1 MEKNKEKRMAEAIK
15 LSKIGFF
22 SYLFDGTILE
32 IDQAAFDFFE
42 LEEIYE
48 NLESLKGKNIETLFH
63 YKGEIGRLRR
73 IIKEK
78 RKVSNLEYTIRTLKG
93 IDKWGIHNSYIFTDE
108 ETGKD
113 AIQVCFYDITERKKQ
128 EEDKLALENRLRQS
142 EKLQAIGQ
150 LAGGVA
156 HDFNNQL
163 TGIVGYADLLRY
175 ALQDNIEL
183 SHYVD
188 NILIASKRSADLTN
202 QLLAFARK
210 GKYLS
215 VEIDIHRTIM
225 EVISLLQHFID
236 KRISLQEIFKANPS
250 IINGDPTQIQNALL
264 NLALN
269 ARDAMPK
276 GGVLTFA
283 TKIIELDE
291 IFCSSKVDKIVPGKY
306 IEISIIDTGIGMPEE
321 TQKRIFEPF
330 FTTKEVGK
338 GTGMGLAA
346 VYGTIKN
353 HKGAIDVYSK
363 INKGTTIKAYLPLA
377 SSVGEIKIEKIPES
391 VTFDKKLKV
400 LFVDDEDIVC
410 DIGKEM
416 LEMRGHSVSVCKDGK
431 EAIETYKKN
440 WQDIELVILDMVMPK
455 LVGADTFHAMK
466 EINPNV
472 KVLLSSGYSI
482 TGEAQ
487 NLLDQ
492 GAQGFIQK
500 PFTIEELTKS
510 IAEIFPVGSFIQMS
524 E

>member
-1 MEKNKEKRMAEAIK
+1 MVHNVDIRMTEAIK
-15 LSKIGFF
+15 LAGIGFF

-32 IDQAAFDFFE
+32 LDQTAFDFFE
-42 LEEIYE
+42 LEGLYKDPDSCTGE
-48 NLESLKGKNIETLFH
+48 NISSLFNYTGEKGRVRRLLKEKSKISNIE
-63 YKGEIGRLRR
+63 YC
-73 IIKEK
+73 
-78 RKVSNLEYTIRTLKG
+78 IRTLKG
-93 IDKWGIHNSYIFTDE
+93 NDKWGIHNSYKFIDNDS
-108 ETGKD
+108 GNK
-113 AIQVCFYDITERKKQ
+113 AVQVCFYDITDRKKH
-128 EEDKLALENRLRQS
+128 EEEKIELENRLRQS

-175 ALQDNIEL
+175 ALRDNVEL
-183 SHYVD
+183 AHYVD

-215 VEIDIHRTIM
+215 VEIDIHHTIM

-236 KRISLQEIFKANPS
+236 KKINLQELFKANPS
-250 IINGDPTQIQNALL
+250 LINGDPTQIQNAFL

-276 GGVLTFA
+276 GGLLTFE
-283 TKIIELDE
+283 TKVVELDE
-291 IFCSSKVDKIVPGKY
+291 MFCSAKIDKVVPGKY
-306 IEISIIDTGIGMPEE
+306 IEVSIIDTGVGMTEE

-353 HKGAIDVYSK
+353 HKGTIDVYSE
-363 INKGTTIKAYLPLA
+363 INKGTIIKSYLPLA
-377 SSVGEIKIEKIPES
+377 SSIDEIKIDDLQES
-391 VTFDKKLKV
+391 ITFNKKLKI
-400 LFVDDEDIVC
+400 LLVDDEEVVC
-410 DIGKEM
+410 NIGKEM
-416 LEMRGHSVSVCKDGK
+416 LEMKGHSVSLCKDGN
-431 EAIETYKKN
+431 EAIEKFKKI
-440 WQDIELVILDMVMPK
+440 WQEIELVILDMVMPK
-455 LVGADTFHAMK
+455 IAGTETFHAMK

-472 KVLLSSGYSI
+472 KVLLSSGYSV
-482 TGEAQ
+482 TGDAQ

-510 IAEIFPVGSFIQMS
+510 IAEIFPFESISQTS

>member
-1 MEKNKEKRMAEAIK
+1 LYKDPDSCTGENISSLFNYTGEKGRVRRLLKEK
-15 LSKIGFF
+15 SKI
-22 SYLFDGTILE
+22 S
-32 IDQAAFDFFE
+32 
-42 LEEIYE
+42 
-48 NLESLKGKNIETLFH
+48 NIE
-63 YKGEIGRLRR
+63 YC
-73 IIKEK
+73 
-78 RKVSNLEYTIRTLKG
+78 IRTLKG
-93 IDKWGIHNSYIFTDE
+93 NDKWGIHNSYKFIENDS
-108 ETGKD
+108 GNK
-113 AIQVCFYDITERKKQ
+113 AVQVCFYDITERKKH
-128 EEDKLALENRLRQS
+128 EEEKRKLENRLHQS

-150 LAGGVA
+150 LAGGIA

-163 TGIVGYADLLRY
+163 TGIIGSADLLRY
-175 ALQDNIEL
+175 EL
-183 SHYVD
+183 SDNKELAHYVD

-236 KRISLQEIFKANPS
+236 KRISLEEIFKANPS

-276 GGVLTFA
+276 GGTLTFE

-291 IFCSSKVDKIVPGKY
+291 SYCNESADKITPGKF
-306 IEISIIDTGIGMPEE
+306 IQVSITDTGVGMTEE

-330 FTTKEVGK
+330 FTTKEAGK
-338 GTGMGLAA
+338 GTGMGLSA

-353 HKGAIDVYSK
+353 HNGSICVCSEID
-363 INKGTTIKAYLPLA
+363 KGTIIKTYLPLA
-377 SSVGEIKIEKIPES
+377 LSTDVIKTENPQES
-391 VTFDKKLKV
+391 VTFNKKLKI
-400 LFVDDEDIVC
+400 LLVDDEDIVC
-410 DIGKEM
+410 NIGKEM
-416 LEMRGHSVSVCKDGK
+416 LEMKGHSVSVCKDGN
-431 EAIETYKKN
+431 EAIEKFKKI
-440 WQDIELVILDMVMPK
+440 WQEIELVILDMVMPK
-455 LVGADTFHAMK
+455 IAGTETFHAMK

-472 KVLLSSGYSI
+472 KVLLSSGYSV
-482 TGEAQ
+482 TGDAQ

-510 IAEIFPVGSFIQMS
+510 IAEIFPFESIGQTS